1 MMAKF
6 NNMIDLRQ
14 TIRLHIIQMDTP
26 LFEQYIEVDKVL
38 ATQSDIARHFSEK
51 KTSIVQHVNY
61 IRPYENQKQKY
72 FEDIFQ
78 KL

>member
-14 TIRLHIIQMDTP
+14 TIRLHIIQMDTT
-26 LFEQYIEVDKVL
+26 LFKQYIEVDKTL

-51 KTSIVQHVNY
+51 RFLLSNIL
-61 IRPYENQKQKY
+61 I
-72 FEDIFQ
+72 I
-78 KL
+78 